1 MKWTKQRVNNVF
13 FVLGVVMVVVMMF
26 TFDVSFV
33 ELWDHLCHAGYWL
46 LPIVGVWIIIYGI
59 NAWRGGVSSEVQK
72 TLMSMSVSCVSIV
85 SPSLAMH

>member
-46 LPIVGVWIIIYGI
+46 SSHHHWLCIELCHT
-59 NAWRGGVSSEVQK
+59 GGR
-72 TLMSMSVSCVSIV
+72 TGW
-85 SPSLAMH
+85 